1 MQSNVKYAQSPSY
14 AAAWF
19 ICRHACSIEICV
31 CAFCFVHLVLP
42 ILCIPKLWK
51 TSEKASAYLA
61 GCLELRQNIRKA
73 THGQILQPSAY
84 NQKWPTW
91 TKQIA
96 LLAHMQCYYSNIQW
110 LPCVRLHG
118 LQYSMLRWPLNPL
131 YVTCLWNRSNC
142 FIVLLFFI
150 RYSFFGENS
159 KEDLPTSLWY
169 SISYFVNKVL
179 KIRSFANVMLNCYCA

>member
-1 MQSNVKYAQSPSY
+1 M
-14 AAAWF
+14 
-19 ICRHACSIEICV
+19 HAV
-31 CAFCFVHLVLP
+31 LNFVHVHSVLCTWSY
-42 ILCIPKLWK
+42 LYYAYQSFEK

-73 THGQILQPSAY
+73 THGQILLYQPIAY

-110 LPCVRLHG
+110 LPCVCLHG

-150 RYSFFGENS
+150 RWSFFGENS
-159 KEDLPTSLWY
+159 KEDLSTSLWY
-169 SISYFVNKVL
+169 SITLWTRCWKLEALLMS
-179 KIRSFANVMLNCYCA
+179 C